1 MANRPTQPSRQ
12 TANPT
17 DPKFEIANSP
27 FYWLA
32 RTTGRYVLTM
42 DAVLKRIGMDV
53 PRWRV
58 LMLLTEHSPASVSEL
73 AEHSIIRLSTMTKI
87 VLRMKADG
95 YVETRVS
102 EADGRVTEVL
112 LTPHGLKAVEQVRAQ
127 AGRIFEQAFHD
138 IDDSKMRT
146 LNDTLKHVFSNLENR
161 PI

>member
-1 MANRPTQPSRQ
+1 MANRPAQASRQ
-12 TANPT
+12 KAHPT
-17 DPKFEIANSP
+17 DPAFEIANSP

-32 RTTGRYVLTM
+32 RVTGRYELTM
-42 DAVLKRIGMDV
+42 DVVLKRIGMDV

-58 LMLLTEHSPASVSEL
+58 LMLLTEHSPASVSQL

-127 AGRIFEQAFHD
+127 AGRIFEQAFRD
-138 IDDSKMRT
+138 IDESEMRT
-146 LNDTLKHVFSNLENR
+146 LIDTLRHIFGNLENR